1 MISHNDKISTSIDK
15 AEPFIP
21 FSGPFT
27 VFDQIIS
34 SYKDFDLVGL
44 NQAYVYF
51 YLYKFKQQ
59 GNAIMRSVR
68 AKYQHV
74 KEAINGNQ
82 SLDLAAE
89 YAIYS
94 FIISKYDNESEILDE
109 ARNFFSKSRYY
120 LNVYGHSGR
129 ILPKQLGF
137 VLGLLTTSNS
147 DYIYNTVIENANHD
161 SINEQIF
168 ILNYYI
174 GLKINQTEFD
184 DGDAKRRGTMLIN
197 STMISAL
204 EKIPAFVFVE
214 KPESYFND
222 IIKAFTNP
230 DFYYNL
236 FNIHL
241 DWNSSDFSTLQ
252 PISIVN
258 FLIVSRMLGWDKL
271 ELVKPSLLENAKK
284 LKDKKEAIVLEKEY
298 VKRKTINLGVISG
311 LLGAIISADII
322 LYIFGMILYWGI
334 VSIMISVMSV
344 ILWFMNKKIFTINP
358 DKEEQI

>member
-1 MISHNDKISTSIDK
+1 MISNNDKISSAINK

-27 VFDQIIS
+27 VFDQVIS
-34 SYKDFDLVGL
+34 SYNDSDLVGL

-51 YLYKFKQQ
+51 YLYEFKQKSST
-59 GNAIMRSVR
+59 IMRSVK

-94 FIISKYDNESEILDE
+94 FIIHKYNNESEILDE
-109 ARNFFSKSRYY
+109 ARNFFIKMGCY

-147 DYIYNTVIENANHD
+147 DDIYSTVIENANHD
-161 SINEQIF
+161 LINEQIF

-174 GLKINQTEFD
+174 GLKINHIEFD
-184 DGDAKRRGTMLIN
+184 DSDAKRKGTMLIN
-197 STMISAL
+197 STMVSAL
-204 EKIPAFVFVE
+204 EKIPAFIFVE
-214 KPESYFND
+214 KPETYFND
-222 IIKAFTNP
+222 IVKAFTNP

-241 DWNSSDFSTLQ
+241 DWNNSDFSSFQ

-258 FLIVSRMLGWDKL
+258 FLMVSRMLGWDKL
-271 ELVKPSLLENAKK
+271 ELVEPNLLENAKK

-298 VKRKTINLGVISG
+298 LKRKNVKVVLISIVM
-311 LLGAIISADII
+311 GA
-322 LYIFGMILYWGI
+322 GI
-334 VSIMISVMSV
+334 ALSV
-344 ILWFMNKKIFTINP
+344 ILNISNSPLYQKLGSIVVLIVGLIFLFVDKKAFIINP
-358 DKEEQI
+358 DKED